1 MVNAAAKNIA
11 ANIRYKVL
19 PLCQVK
25 HNGKMM
31 RKIGEINSMAGHRA
45 VNRPPGVRAKWFVG
59 DQTIGIGKIELL
71 EKIEQHGSISAAAR
85 EMGMGYRRAWTL
97 LDSLQRC
104 FSAPLV
110 ETARGGN
117 AHGGAVVTPL
127 GRELIQRFVAYQ
139 SEIHSNFN
147 EIADWLQTIQA
158 DMDDPAGVT
167 KDQLSAASK
176 RR

>member
-1 MVNAAAKNIA
+1 MVDIA
-11 ANIRYKVL
+11 ARITAVRIKYKTL

-25 HNGKMM
+25 HNGK
-31 RKIGEINSMAGHRA
+31 KASDIGEINSMAEQSA
-45 VNRPPGVRAKWFVG
+45 VNRPPGIRAKWLVG

-104 FSAPLV
+104 FSSPLV

-127 GRELIQRFVAYQ
+127 GRELIQRFAKYQ
-139 SEIHSNFN
+139 SEIHENFN
-147 EIADWLQTIQA
+147 EIADWLQTVQA
-158 DMDDPAGVT
+158 DMDDPAVVA
-167 KDQLSAASK
+167 KDQLSAARK
-176 RR
+176 HR

>member
-1 MVNAAAKNIA
+1 MAKDSVELA
-11 ANIRYKVL
+11 
-19 PLCQVK
+19 
-25 HNGKMM
+25 
-31 RKIGEINSMAGHRA
+31 SMAEQSA
-45 VNRPPGVRAKWFVG
+45 VNRPPGIRAKWLVG

-71 EKIEQHGSISAAAR
+71 EKIEQQGSISAAAR

-127 GRELIQRFVAYQ
+127 GRELIQRFAAYQ
-139 SEIHSNFN
+139 TEIHAHFN
-147 EIADWLQTIQA
+147 EIGDWLQTVQA
-158 DMDDPAGVT
+158 DMDDPAAVT
-167 KDQLSAASK
+167 EDHLSAARK
-176 RR
+176 HR